1 MTRIGGMADDTPARL
16 DRMPSRLLSLT
27 ATRAQRL
34 VADALAAVDGRT
46 YHYALLAALE
56 EFGPASQASLSR
68 RTGIYRSD
76 LVATV
81 NELAD
86 RKLVERTPDPDD
98 RRRNVITITGAG
110 RRHLRRLDCLL
121 SDVQDELLEPLS
133 PEERADLTRLL
144 ARLVDHHR
152 PHLHA

>member
-1 MTRIGGMADDTPARL
+1 MPDDTPARL
-16 DRMPSRLLSLT
+16 GRMPSRLLSLA

-34 VADALAAVDGRT
+34 VSDALAAVDGRK

-56 EFGPASQASLSR
+56 ESGPASQSELSR

-76 LVATV
+76 LVATI
-81 NELAD
+81 NELTA
-86 RKLVERTPDPDD
+86 REFVERTPDPGD

-110 RRHLRRLDCLL
+110 RKHLTRLDGLL
-121 SDVQDELLEPLS
+121 AEAQDELLEPLS
-133 PEERADLTRLL
+133 ATERADLTRLL